1 MNIGRV
7 RLGSIPRIVAIIH
20 DQVSVR
26 ALKTLREQGADI
38 LEARIDLFHS
48 SEIESIIKSLKKI
61 KETSHLPVIGTIRR
75 PADGGRKS
83 MSENTRLEI
92 FKAITPLVDCVD
104 GEIDAP
110 ITDEVIRLAK
120 RRKKKVIISYHNFKE
135 TPSAQQLVKL
145 IRKGKAKGGDIIKL
159 ALMSR
164 TEEDVT
170 RLLGLTYQHK
180 DDHIITIS
188 MGKKGQITRMIAP
201 FFGSLLTYGYV
212 DSPIAPGQFSI
223 GELKRAFH
231 LLSAV

>member
-7 RLGSIPRIVAIIH
+7 RLGSIPRIVAILH
-20 DQVSVR
+20 DRLPLRS
-26 ALKTLREQGADI
+26 LKTLREQGADI
-38 LEARIDLFHS
+38 LEARIDLFRS
-48 SEIESIIKSLKKI
+48 TEIEYIIKSLKRI
-61 KETSHLPVIGTIRR
+61 KQTSHLPIIGTIRR

-83 MSENTRLEI
+83 MPENTRLEI
-92 FKAITPLVDCVD
+92 FKAIIPLVDCVD

-135 TPSAQQLVKL
+135 TPPDQQLVKL

-170 RLLGLTYQHK
+170 RLLGLTYQHR

-188 MGKKGQITRMIAP
+188 MGKKGQITRVIAP

-212 DSPIAPGQFSI
+212 DSPVAPGQLSI
-223 GELKRAFH
+223 GELKKMMN
-231 LLSAV
+231 LLS